1 MNSTFAVS
9 PSDPPEHFSHPGDG
23 PMCSTM
29 SLSSRTA
36 EDNIPT
42 LGEYTKAAFGSGEE
56 EEVAAPRSSSDE
68 EQLVGR

>member
-1 MNSTFAVS
+1 MNSTVAAS
-9 PSDPPEHFSHPGDG
+9 SDPPEHFLHPGEG

-42 LGEYTKAAFGSGEE
+42 LGEYTSAAFGSGDEE
-56 EEVAAPRSSSDE
+56 DAAPRSSSDE
-68 EQLVGR
+68 EQLLGWF